1 MELYSILL
9 QTEQRC
15 PDNTAYVYE
24 GSSFTYREF
33 LQGSNIVGHGLIQR
47 GFAERQN
54 VALLTPNT
62 PHFVFG
68 LFGLLGAGHIAVP
81 LNPLLNPHEIG
92 HLIRHAE
99 PRVLLYDPLLKEKAE
114 QAVRDS
120 GHPVECLSISDLLRV
135 ASPDTSSFTPTVGE
149 DDPSMILYTSGT
161 TGDPKGV
168 VLTHKN
174 IYSNT
179 VSFSRALDLR
189 ETDTFLC
196 CLPLYHTYAMTVIVF
211 GSLLMGARVILYPQF
226 VPQRILEAFVTEPNI
241 VFAAV
246 PPMFFMVTRFAPD
259 DIAGRHHLRFMVSGG
274 GPLPVD
280 VAIAFQKKFN
290 HEILEGYGLTETSPV
305 VAYNRPGQN
314 QLGTI
319 GPPLPGVEVEIRNE
333 AGEVLGPNQIGELCV
348 RGDLVMKEYYKNEEE
363 TRRVFYPGGWL
374 RTGDLA
380 SIGEDGYIKI
390 VGRQKDLIVC
400 GGENIYP
407 REIEETLMKY
417 PGVLEAAVVAKPN
430 KLRSEVP
437 QAFVVLAEEAKGKVT
452 ESDLRKFCREH
463 LAEYKI
469 PEEFTFLDAMPKTA
483 KGTIEKKELRRWAAA
498 GIDAQ
503 SNAPA

>member
-15 PDNTAYVYE
+15 SEDTAYVYE
-24 GSSFTYREF
+24 GRSYNYREF
-33 LQGSNIVGHGLIQR
+33 LQNSNVVGHALIQR
-47 GFAERQN
+47 GYRERQN
-54 VALLTPNT
+54 IGLLTPNT
-62 PHFVFG
+62 PNFVFG

-81 LNPLLNPHEIG
+81 LNPLLNPQEIG
-92 HLIRHAE
+92 NLLRDAG
-99 PRVLLYDPLLKEKAE
+99 PRVLLYDPLLKDKAE

-120 GHPVECLSISDLLRV
+120 GLEVECLSIPELLQTPGPV
-135 ASPDTSSFTPTVGE
+135 TASFAPAAG
-149 DDPSMILYTSGT
+149 DDDSSMILYTSGT

-174 IYSNT
+174 IHSNT
-179 VSFSRALDLR
+179 VSFSQALDLR
-189 ETDTFLC
+189 PTDTFLC

-280 VAIAFQKKFN
+280 TAIAFQRKFN

-305 VAYNRPGQN
+305 VAYNRPGRN
-314 QLGTI
+314 KLGTI

-333 AGEVLGPNQIGELCV
+333 AGEVLGRNQVGELCV

-363 TRRVFYPGGWL
+363 TRRVFYPDGWL

-380 SIGEDGYIKI
+380 SIDEDGYIQI
-390 VGRQKDLIVC
+390 VGRLKDLIVC

-407 REIEETLMKY
+407 REIEETLLKH

-437 QAFVVLAEEAKGKVT
+437 QAFVVLAEEAKGEVT
-452 ESDLRKFCREH
+452 EGDLRKFCREH
-463 LAEYKI
+463 LAEYKV
-469 PEEFTFLDAMPKTA
+469 PEGFTFLDVMPKTA
-483 KGTIEKKELRRWAAA
+483 KGTIEKKELRRWVTA
-498 GIDAQ
+498 GSAVGSLSQ
-503 SNAPA
+503 A